1 MLGEEIKKAQAAGD
15 RDTGETYYLHWF
27 ATLECIVAEKG
38 ATSAQ
43 ALAQHYQAWE
53 RATQRGRMEN
63 RLTKAG
69 RLSSVR
75 VGAEF
80 VQLVNNMPWFLPQ
93 FSRMDHRSLLDTAK
107 EELPSSRFRRAKV
120 YVDCNSFGP
129 GAIEAAVRLY
139 GAERIVHGTDGTEFG
154 CEWTSKA
161 LADARIG
168 EDERKK
174 ILHTNAAAMM
184 SRLAKV
190 AQRETVAA

>member
-1 MLGEEIKKAQAAGD
+1 VQAQ
-15 RDTGETYYLHWF
+15 
-27 ATLECIVAEKG
+27 
-38 ATSAQ
+38 
-43 ALAQHYQAWE
+43 AQHYQAWE
-53 RATQRGRMEN
+53 RATQQRRTEN

-80 VQLVNNMPWFLPQ
+80 AQLVNNVPWFLPHSRRQ
-93 FSRMDHRSLLDTAK
+93 YSVQIERMDHRSLLNTAK

-129 GAIEAAVRLY
+129 GAIEAAARLD
-139 GAERIVHGTDGTEFG
+139 GAERIVCGTDGTEFG

-168 EDERKK
+168 EDERAQ
-174 ILHTNAAAMM
+174 ILHDNAAAMM
-184 SRLAKV
+184 ARLARA